1 MFWIGGVFCE
11 VQLFVAAT
19 TDAYTVPTQN
29 DERGVA
35 DTSVITGLLSA
46 FMMKHEGLSELSVS
60 LQVASVYGG
69 KPPIIL
75 KFVDV
80 EKAVDA
86 CPCTPAF
93 ASDTGIFWRSK
104 PILSEAEVYAAHD

>member
-1 MFWIGGVFCE
+1 
-11 VQLFVAAT
+11 
-19 TDAYTVPTQN
+19 
-29 DERGVA
+29 
-35 DTSVITGLLSA
+35 
-46 FMMKHEGLSELSVS
+46 MMKHEGLSELSVS

-80 EKAVDA
+80 EEAVDA

-104 PILSEAEVYAAHD
+104 PILSEAEVDAAHD